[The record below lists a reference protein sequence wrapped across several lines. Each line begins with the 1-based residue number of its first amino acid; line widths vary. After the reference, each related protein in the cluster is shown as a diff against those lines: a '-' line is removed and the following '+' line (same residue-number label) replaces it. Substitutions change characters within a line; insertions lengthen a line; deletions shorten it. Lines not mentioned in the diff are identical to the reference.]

1 MDKKTLEQAIIEKL
15 EKDGVIKDVLDKVI
29 VITGDDK

>member
-1 MDKKTLEQAIIEKL
+1 MDKKTLELAIKEKL
-15 EKDGVIKDVLDKVI
+15 EKDGVNKDVLDKVI

>member
-1 MDKKTLEQAIIEKL
+1 MDKKTLEQAIKEKL
-15 EKDGVIKDVLDKVI
+15 EKDGVNKDVLDKVI